1 VFIELE
7 EEKLRK
13 EELIRRDQEAVLRL
27 KARRLGHLEAHIRK
41 MAGLTLASRFRMEH
55 LLFVGGY
62 GVLFV
67 AIDTGGPGKPHVVVK
82 FPFMDWSRPGKTK
95 VSRLKKRRSALERE
109 GILLLQGE
117 GRILPALVASFVEDN
132 PLIMEPTP
140 RLASAERFVAMELIR
155 GATPDAAARTAA
167 KLHGRDSSEF
177 DWWIS
182 DTLQSIADSL
192 IQLSA
197 QFPEMIYTDIAAKN
211 FLLTSEKTVRVVDA
225 GSLVP
230 LGTPLSRASYTPKY
244 CTLTKAERR
253 EPADEQTVVRRMAA
267 LGVDLL
273 TDKVS
278 LGRRPDTVL
287 KELRDNRSTDLTDIM
302 ASALDGEISSLADF
316 ARTLRDLGAA

>member
-1 VFIELE
+1 V

-13 EELIRRDQEAVLRL
+13 EELIHREQEAILRL
-27 KARRLGHLEAHIRK
+27 KARQLGHLEAHIRK
-41 MAGLTLASRFRMEH
+41 MAGLTLASRFRIEH

-67 AIDTGGPGKPHVVVK
+67 AIDTEAPSEPYVVVK
-82 FPFMDWSRPGKTK
+82 FPFMDWSRPGKTT
-95 VSRLKKRRSALERE
+95 VRRLNKRRSALERE
-109 GILLLQGE
+109 GILLQQGE
-117 GRILPALVASFVEDN
+117 GNILPALVASFVEDN
-132 PLIMEPTP
+132 PLIIEPTP
-140 RLASAERFVAMELIR
+140 RLACEERFLAMELIR
-155 GATPDAAARTAA
+155 GDAPDAAARTAA
-167 KLHGRDSSEF
+167 KLYGRDSSEF
-177 DWWIS
+177 DSWIS
-182 DTLQSIADSL
+182 DTLQSIADLL

-211 FLLTSEKTVRVVDA
+211 FLLTSEGTVRVVDA
-225 GSLVP
+225 GALVP

-253 EPADEQTVVRRMAA
+253 ELADERAVVRRLAA

-287 KELRDNRSTDLTDIM
+287 KERRDNRSSDLTDIM
-302 ASALDGEISSLADF
+302 AHALDGEVSSLSDF
-316 ARTLRDLGAA
+316 AQILRDISAA